1 MRARGDDPALLREM
15 GSLGFMAPSMRAEW
29 GGAGLD
35 CATTGLVIE
44 ALAAGDFNVAYLPL
58 IGSLTAQLLS
68 LHARPHIADHWVP
81 RIVGG
86 EAIVGVALTEPR
98 GGSDAANL
106 VVKAEKVAS
115 GYRLNGEK
123 TSITAVAQA
132 EAFVVFARTGSAR
145 DAAKGVSAFLVPSRT
160 AGSLVHM
167 LPRPRRKGARAR
179 LVVPR

>member
-1 MRARGDDPALLREM
+1 M
-15 GSLGFMAPSMRAEW
+15 GSLGFMAPSVRAER

-44 ALAAGDFNVAYLPL
+44 LWPRETSMSPTFRL

-68 LHARPHIADHWVP
+68 SHARPHIADEWVP

-106 VVKAEKVAS
+106 S
-115 GYRLNGEK
+115 
-123 TSITAVAQA
+123 S
-132 EAFVVFARTGSAR
+132 
-145 DAAKGVSAFLVPSRT
+145 
-160 AGSLVHM
+160 
-167 LPRPRRKGARAR
+167 RPRRSAAAIA
-179 LVVPR
+179 